1 MNIRQETGPDGIA
14 VWWFD
19 ASDKPVNTLS
29 RAVMTE
35 LEELVAASAR
45 NPGLAGIVI
54 ASAKEGNFIAGADL
68 DEMRGML
75 ERPDVSAQ
83 ARQASAL
90 GHRVYSALEA
100 LRVPTVAA
108 IRGTCLGGGTEL
120 ALACRW
126 RLAADDEETRIGLP
140 ETQLGILPAWGGC
153 TRLTSLA
160 GIRVSLDLILTGR
173 QLRAKQ
179 AFKMGVV
186 DGLMP
191 PEDPVGAAKR
201 FLKAGPRRR
210 DRGLLY
216 FLVDANPLMRP
227 AVFSKA
233 AAMAREKS
241 GGHYPAPDKAIGAIR
256 ASLSSPEAGFAA
268 EETALGELVASPV
281 TRHLVGLFFMT
292 QENRRYTGGLSAA
305 PRPLERVGV
314 LGAGLMGAGIAQVAA
329 SKGLAV
335 RLKDTDAAALARGL
349 SRIAKD
355 VRREPGKVLSRIA
368 TSTSWEGFSGTQLL
382 VEAVPE
388 ILPLKRKVLA
398 EFQAANAS
406 GIFASNTSTL
416 QIASICEGAPDPSR
430 VVGIHFFNPVPKMP
444 LVEVIPSA
452 KTDPEVTATA
462 LAFARRLGKFV
473 VLVQDRPGFLVNRI
487 LAPYLNEAALL
498 LEEGAPMG
506 RVDQALRRFG
516 MPMGPVELIQ
526 QVGLGVVQHAGQVM
540 QEAFP
545 ERLHGAALL
554 SKLKPD
560 QLFYVGD
567 KKRKLPNVQVEGL
580 LEGIRRE
587 RGVQAKR
594 DWTDE
599 ALQERLVLPMI
610 NEAAYALEEKV
621 VSSPA
626 EVDLAMIFGTGFAP
640 FRGGLLRHADAV
652 GTRACLE
659 GLERLQQSCGKRFAP
674 APLLQ
679 SLGRA
684 GRPFHSV

>member
-1 MNIRQETGPDGIA
+1 MSIRQEIGPDNIA

-19 ASDKPVNTLS
+19 AEGKPVNTLS
-29 RAVMTE
+29 RAVMVR
-35 LEELVAASAR
+35 LEELVAEAGR
-45 NPGLAGIVI
+45 HPGLAGII
-54 ASAKEGNFIAGADL
+54 LASAKPSNFIAGADL

-75 ERPDVSAQ
+75 ERPDAAAQ

-108 IRGTCLGGGTEL
+108 IRGGCMGGGTEL

-126 RLAADDEETRIGLP
+126 RLAADDNETKIALP

-153 TRLTSLA
+153 TRLTALA
-160 GIRVSLDLILTGR
+160 GVRVSLDMILSGR

-186 DGLMP
+186 DALMP
-191 PEDPVGAAKR
+191 PEDPVGAAR
-201 FLKAGPRRR
+201 AFLKSGPVRR
-210 DRGLLY
+210 GHPLVY
-216 FLVDANPLMRP
+216 WLVDANPLLRP
-227 AVFSKA
+227 MVLSKA
-233 AAMAREKS
+233 GDLARAKS
-241 GGHYPAPDKAIGAIR
+241 GGHYPALDKAIGAIR
-256 ASLSSPEAGFAA
+256 AGLGDPARGFAA
-268 EETALGELVASPV
+268 EEAALAELVASPI
-281 TRHLVGLFFMT
+281 TRHLVEIFFMT
-292 QENRRYTGGLSAA
+292 QENRKYTGGLSAE
-305 PRPLERVGV
+305 PRTIERVGV

-329 SKGLAV
+329 AKGLAV

-355 VRREPGKVLSRIA
+355 VKREPGKVLSRIA
-368 TSTSWEGFSGTQLL
+368 TSTSWEGFAGTQIL

-388 ILPLKRKVLA
+388 ILDLKRKVLK
-398 EFQAANAS
+398 EFQAANAK

-416 QIASICEGAPDPSR
+416 QISSISEGAPDPSR

-444 LVEVIPSA
+444 LIEVIPSA
-452 KTDPEVTATA
+452 RTSPEVTATA
-462 LAFARRLGKFV
+462 LAFAKKLGKFV

-498 LEEGAPMG
+498 LEEGAPIG
-506 RVDQALRRFG
+506 QVDRALRRFG

-526 QVGLGVVQHAGQVM
+526 QVGLGVVQHAGKVM

-560 QLFYVGD
+560 QPFYLGD
-567 KKRKLPNVQVEGL
+567 KKRKLPNPAVEGL
-580 LEGIRRE
+580 LEEIRRE

-599 ALQERLVLPMI
+599 ALQERLVLPMV

-621 VSSPA
+621 VSSPR

-659 GLERLQQSCGKRFAP
+659 GLERLEKACGKRFAP

-679 SLGRA
+679 SLGRT
-684 GRPFHSV
+684 GRAFYA